1 MKKVKNII
9 ATFALFLFTTVVSAQ
24 VSASFETRNGYQ
36 YAVIT
41 NSGSNTVYVAW
52 RCINY
57 QLGQYRDGSINLKGG
72 YETCIGPNIGWNWQ
86 PGEELIYQ
94 VSGGNSYNISFRGKT
109 HGDGN
114 PPHSGSDGYIY
125 MGTSIKYSGNSY
137 RLYKKEGHKYIYDR
151 VDGWIRL
158 D

>member
-1 MKKVKNII
+1 MISIKKTIFSFTLTLCTI
-9 ATFALFLFTTVVSAQ
+9 FAMAQ
-24 VSASFETRNGYQ
+24 VNAYFEVINGEQ

-41 NSGSNTVYVAW
+41 NSGSSTVFVNW

-57 QLGQYRDGSINLKGG
+57 QLGQYRDGAIYLYGG
-72 YETCIGPNIGWNWQ
+72 YETRIGPNIGWNWQ

-94 VSGGNSYNISFRGKT
+94 VSGSSPYKVSFRGAT

-114 PPHSGSDGYIY
+114 PPHASSDGYIY
-125 MGTSIKYSGNSY
+125 QGKSVKYRGNYYKLY
-137 RLYKKEGHKYIYDR
+137 RKNGHEYIYDR
-151 VDGWIRL
+151 VDGWIRI